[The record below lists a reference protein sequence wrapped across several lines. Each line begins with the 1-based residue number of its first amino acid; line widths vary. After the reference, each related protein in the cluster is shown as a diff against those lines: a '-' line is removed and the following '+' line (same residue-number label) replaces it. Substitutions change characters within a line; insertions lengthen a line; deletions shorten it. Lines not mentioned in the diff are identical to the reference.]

1 MKKFLLYFFLS
12 FIFTNPSLCQNTEL
26 FNLKLSE
33 FSIKAKELSKKQL
46 SETDISYLSNS
57 AWSIIEDMKKKAIVD
72 KLKSEDIII
81 RYSDNK
87 NFPSL
92 EGSNKSDEKIIRFT
106 TACALL
112 YKYITKDTV
121 TAIIRKSPLEMVSI
135 IKELDIFFKF
145 ISAKPE
151 DFGHGVFSEKQDKNT
166 IILATNDA
174 ILRIMKVLIYT
185 DLLGEHCL
193 IYKLSRLTSYLYN
206 NYDTANA
213 ENFQSQ
219 INNLKRFPID
229 NSRVALYIPKVTR

>member
-1 MKKFLLYFFLS
+1 MKKFLLYFFLG
-12 FIFTNPSLCQNTEL
+12 FIFINSSFCQDDNL
-26 FNLKLSE
+26 FNLKLSA
-33 FSIKAKELSKKQL
+33 FSTKAKELSKKQL

-57 AWSIIEDMKKKAIVD
+57 AWSIIEDIKKIAID

-92 EGSNKSDEKIIRFT
+92 EGVNKSDEKIIKFT
-106 TACALL
+106 AACALL

-121 TAIIRKSPLEMVSI
+121 VAIIRKSPLEMVSI
-135 IKELDIFFKF
+135 IRELDIFFKF
-145 ISAKPE
+145 ISANPG

-174 ILRIMKVLIYT
+174 ILRIMKVLVYT

-206 NYDTANA
+206 NYETITP

-219 INNLKRFPID
+219 IDKLKRLPID
-229 NSRVALYIPKVTR
+229 TLRVALYIPKVEK